1 MIIIKLYY
9 AELLYIISSKA
20 KRKNAVG
27 GDAGSSKES
36 MNGTAFTEPAGTD
49 FCSVRAGGEQSYEVT
64 LFKIQILTMLY
75 CSAYN
80 DQTLGRK

>member
-1 MIIIKLYY
+1 
-9 AELLYIISSKA
+9 
-20 KRKNAVG
+20 
-27 GDAGSSKES
+27 

-75 CSAYN
+75 CSAYTVMTKHWEGN
-80 DQTLGRK
+80 YIFWVEAELPVNFGYDSTQKRL